1 MIIAIDGT
9 SASGKGTLA
18 RRLGAIYGLPHMDTG
33 SLYRATGVA
42 AMRAGVDFD
51 NAAELARIA
60 GALDLEAFEP
70 LDLRSAE
77 AGQAASRVAAIAE
90 VRAALLRLQR
100 DFANRT
106 GGAIL
111 DGRDIGTVICPEA
124 DVKIWVD
131 ASLQERAR
139 RRHAEHLARGDAL
152 EFDAMVDMMRV
163 RDARDAGRADA
174 PMVKAPDAHLI
185 DTTELTIDAAVERAC
200 EIIDRAAARENS
212 AASRC
217 QG

>member
-18 RRLGAIYGLPHMDTG
+18 RRLAAIYGLAHLDTG

-51 NAAELARIA
+51 NAKELARIA
-60 GALDLEAFEP
+60 GTLDAEAFEP

-100 DFANRT
+100 DFANRP

-139 RRHAEHLARGDAL
+139 RRHAEHMARGDAL

-185 DTTELTIDAAVERAC
+185 DTTELTIDAAVDRAC
-200 EIIDRAAARENS
+200 EIIDRSFARENS

-217 QG
+217 

>member
-18 RRLGAIYGLPHMDTG
+18 RRLAAIYGLAHLDTG

-51 NAAELARIA
+51 NAEELARIA
-60 GALDLEAFEP
+60 GTLDAEAFEP

-100 DFANRT
+100 DFANRP

-139 RRHAEHLARGDAL
+139 RRHAEHMARGDAL

-200 EIIDRAAARENS
+200 EIIDRAVTRENS

>member
-18 RRLGAIYGLPHMDTG
+18 RRLAAIYGLAHMDTG

-51 NAAELARIA
+51 DAAELARIA

-70 LDLRSAE
+70 LALRSAE
-77 AGQAASRVAAIAE
+77 AGQAASRVAALAE

-100 DFANRT
+100 DFANRP

-139 RRHAEHLARGDAL
+139 RRHAEHMARGDAL

-200 EIIDRAAARENS
+200 EIIDRAVARENS